1 TEDVFD
7 RVQLQSANKYI
18 AAQSYLT
25 ATAAIW
31 FRYNKSTVRD
41 WFIFKNEIVKAF
53 RPSLNQKTSSLF
65 SLCLPDPHLL
75 SFKKESR
82 AIKQEQNILPENHSE
97 NHQLDLVHNDSIKSL
112 ENLEVE
118 DLEDKC
124 LHERE
129 QGHYLPMLV
138 NINDLDLEAPHQGE
152 YVINSDS
159 VQTDVEDTFEGLTR
173 TIDRL
178 TGNDSLINIVLSSDV
193 QYSWSDKYKPAQP
206 RILNKAHTVYSWN
219 QYNKLHYN
227 KDDSP
232 PTTIQGR
239 QFNIVSKEWNY
250 SYFLSVNGNIVV
262 QLYFVF
268 VNGNIVD

>member
-1 TEDVFD
+1 MDEQHMQNFVQEQIRKLTKFGGTFSKDVIKWLQDTEDVFD
-7 RVQLQSANKYI
+7 RVQLQPVNKYI
-18 AAQSYLT
+18 AAKSYLT

-129 QGHYLPMLV
+129 QGHYSPMLV
-138 NINDLDLEAPHQGE
+138 NINDLDLETPRQGTNVADDCDQLEQQGE

-193 QYSWSDKYKPAQP
+193 QYSWSDKYKP
-206 RILNKAHTVYSWN
+206 R
-219 QYNKLHYN
+219 
-227 KDDSP
+227 
-232 PTTIQGR
+232 
-239 QFNIVSKEWNY
+239 
-250 SYFLSVNGNIVV
+250 
-262 QLYFVF
+262 
-268 VNGNIVD
+268 